1 MLGVRIHRGLLG
13 DGIDLNAQAHFGWLA
28 SLVAA
33 ARSGGSSQGRRR
45 RAIRAQLRV
54 IRAKI
59 TESTAEAATRPPY
72 GENGPAPQADVA
84 YIAQSDTVQ
93 LKSADIDTLQ
103 QRFECA
109 IGQYVANLARLREIE
124 LARQCEL
131 LEQMRCMMAAQV
143 EMERRVA
150 DDEAAIIAIVLA
162 LA

>member
-1 MLGVRIHRGLLG
+1 M
-13 DGIDLNAQAHFGWLA
+13 
-28 SLVAA
+28 
-33 ARSGGSSQGRRR
+33 
-45 RAIRAQLRV
+45 RV

-59 TESTAEAATRPPY
+59 TESIAEAATSPPY
-72 GENGPAPQADVA
+72 GENGPAPPTDAA
-84 YIAQSDTVQ
+84 YIAQSDTLQ

-109 IGQYVANLARLREIE
+109 IGQYVASLARLREIE